1 MRRSKL
7 TRYVLLQGLDAV
19 GEGND
24 IGDAAAFAF
33 LLSRSLVA
41 TDIREALVPDRI
53 EARKFPLQVLGI
65 AGRLGQLLLQ
75 EGVGLGVVTLGDG
88 GGSLSAAARR
98 CGQSGL
104 CGCRTLM
111 RADVGF
117 TGARLDRADR
127 ERNDPQALAAAL
139 ADRQPNKLTTAL
151 DAYFRLQTI
160 EWEFDSILEAVRRYQ
175 NPAIADLMV
184 GVLRGNSANRDALRE
199 FITDLAA
206 RKELEFT
213 VISQDAQACRVQ
225 LSKIPTAKQPA
236 GARSK

>member
-1 MRRSKL
+1 MKF
-7 TRYVLLQGLDAV
+7 LLICALPV
-19 GEGND
+19 F
-24 IGDAAAFAF
+24 AAAQTAVWDD
-33 LLSRSLVA
+33 SPHA
-41 TDIREALVPDRI
+41 TALA
-53 EARKFPLQVLGI
+53 EQ
-65 AGRLGQLLLQ
+65 
-75 EGVGLGVVTLGDG
+75 
-88 GGSLSAAARR
+88 AARLKPLIA
-98 CGQSGL
+98 QL
-104 CGCRTLM
+104 TPDEWV
-111 RADVGF
+111 AK
-117 TGARLDRADR
+117 GAPPAYLTQLDHARQDI
-127 ERNDPQALAAAL
+127 DSLANAATQF
-139 ADRQPNKLTTAL
+139 DRQPNKLTLAL
-151 DAYFRLQTI
+151 DTYFRLQTI

>member
-1 MRRSKL
+1 MPSSPCRPATSTLFDSLPALVETSGASNARSFAQL
-7 TRYVLLQGLDAV
+7 TPEDWIAKGAPQAYLSQLERAKQDLDALA
-19 GEGND
+19 N
-24 IGDAAAFAF
+24 
-33 LLSRSLVA
+33 
-41 TDIREALVPDRI
+41 
-53 EARKFPLQVLGI
+53 
-65 AGRLGQLLLQ
+65 
-75 EGVGLGVVTLGDG
+75 
-88 GGSLSAAARR
+88 
-98 CGQSGL
+98 
-104 CGCRTLM
+104 
-111 RADVGF
+111 
-117 TGARLDRADR
+117 
-127 ERNDPQALAAAL
+127 AAAL